1 MRSRPVTRSR
11 SRSSASTDRSRSCR
25 QTSCSSAKLRSSST
39 NSAKRAA
46 SGKKQE
52 SFVLKCPWHE
62 PGRCRPCLRGD
73 DSRESLL
80 HTLGMRDAAVNARTS
95 ERRESIERRRR
106 SALYLID
113 VQREHEFPAL
123 EPLCFPGGVFEV
135 DVVGDRQ
142 AHVHLR
148 QLMDRPVDTLHAGGL
163 HVIDRVTS
171 Q

>member
-106 SALYLID
+106 SALYMID
-113 VQREHEFPAL
+113 VQRDLEYHEIEHIRFLCGVLDVDFYSRAL
-123 EPLCFPGGVFEV
+123 VP
-135 DVVGDRQ
+135 
-142 AHVHLR
+142 
-148 QLMDRPVDTLHAGGL
+148 
-163 HVIDRVTS
+163 
-171 Q
+171 